1 MQLAVSSWQVFYLG
15 SLRTS
20 VFRLPTRLV
29 TNTDSMIKRKY
40 IYIVISFIFFL
51 ASCEEVIVV
60 DLNTANPALVVE
72 AIIYKDSVCLVRLTR
87 TTSYFSIEQPV
98 FIENASVKISD
109 GALSEELS
117 YKGNGYY
124 TGNTII
130 GTEGRTYEIEIMRD
144 GITYKGISSMPLK
157 TDLIAVRF
165 GKDNSQS
172 PLNTYGET
180 VFTFTCE
187 FVDDPDK
194 NNFYMIRF
202 VSDGALLERYYL
214 LTETSSN
221 SGDINKING
230 VISFSESVFFEGG
243 LVDVQL
249 LSIDESVY
257 NYFMQLSDILFW
269 KRRVMPPTPY
279 NPKSNIS
286 NGALGYFAAWAI
298 DSESIILE

>member
-1 MQLAVSSWQVFYLG
+1 MTKFRIMIIFKYLSG
-15 SLRTS
+15 TIIILNILT
-20 VFRLPTRLV
+20 
-29 TNTDSMIKRKY
+29 
-40 IYIVISFIFFL
+40 
-51 ASCEEVIVV
+51 SCEEVINI

-124 TGNTII
+124 TGSTII
-130 GTEGRTYEIEIMRD
+130 GTEGRTYEIEIMHD

-172 PLNTYGET
+172 PLNPYGKT
-180 VFTFTCE
+180 VFTITCE
-187 FVDDPDK
+187 FADNPGT
-194 NNFYMIRF
+194 NNYYMIRF
-202 VSDGALLERYYL
+202 VWDGKLLERYYL
-214 LTETSSN
+214 LTENSSN
-221 SGDINKING
+221 SGSINNTNG
-230 VISFSESVFFEGG
+230 IISFSESIFFEGG
-243 LVDVQL
+243 LVEVQL
-249 LSIDESVY
+249 LSIDKPVY
-257 NYFMQLSDILFW
+257 DYFMQLSDVLFW

-279 NPKSNIS
+279 NPKSNIN